1 MRAAL
6 VLIVVFGL
14 GLFSGSGAAQT
25 VSVPVSVFCANPTT
39 ELCSP
44 PANIPVSTA
53 GVLQVSYAAPAS
65 HCGDVLIH
73 FLVDGVERAATTFL
87 GPGQASGAFN
97 VGPVS
102 AGNHVL
108 GIQGEGRVGGCN
120 TGIEFGFGG
129 TVQITLSPLAA
140 AETQPVPAP
149 GITITAVALLIA
161 AFALFRYRRA

>member
-6 VLIVVFGL
+6 ILIVLAVGV
-14 GLFSGSGAAQT
+14 FSGASRAQT
-25 VSVPVSVFCANPTT
+25 LTVPISVICVNPTT

-44 PANIPVSTA
+44 PANIPVNTA

-87 GPGQASGAFN
+87 GPGQASGTFN
-97 VGPVS
+97 LGPVS
-102 AGNHVL
+102 PGSHTL

-120 TGIEFGFGG
+120 TGIELGFGG
-129 TVQITLSPLAA
+129 TVQITLSALLAQA
-140 AETQPVPAP
+140 TPVPAP
-149 GITITAVALLIA
+149 GIVLTGIAMLIA
-161 AFALFRYRRA
+161 AFAYFRHRRA

>member
-6 VLIVVFGL
+6 ALIVFFGL
-14 GLFSGSGAAQT
+14 GLFSGASIAQT
-25 VSVPVSVFCANPTT
+25 LTVPISVICVTPTT

-87 GPGQASGAFN
+87 GPGQASGTFDL
-97 VGPVS
+97 GPVS
-102 AGNHVL
+102 AGSHTL

-120 TGIEFGFGG
+120 TGIELGFGG
-129 TVQITLSPLAA
+129 TVQITLSPLA
-140 AETQPVPAP
+140 QPVPAP
-149 GITITAVALLIA
+149 GIMITTLALLIA
-161 AFALFRYRRA
+161 AFAFFRYRRV

>member
-1 MRAAL
+1 MKVTL
-6 VLIVVFGL
+6 VAIVFVL
-14 GLFSGSGAAQT
+14 GLFSGASKAQT
-25 VSVPVSVFCANPTT
+25 LSVPVSVICVNPTT

-44 PANIPVSTA
+44 PANIPVTTA

-87 GPGQASGAFN
+87 GPGQASGTFN
-97 VGPVS
+97 LGPVS

-120 TGIEFGFGG
+120 SGIELGFGG
-129 TVQITLSPLAA
+129 TVQITLSPLSV
-140 AETQPVPAP
+140 AEAQAVPGP
-149 GITITAVALLIA
+149 GIPITAAALLIA
-161 AFALFRYRRA
+161 AFAYFRYRRA